1 MGAPEMPYTT
11 PHGGF
16 ERASRLG
23 HSASVIAHQIDAAR
37 NYYIPPAAKE
47 PFDWLGPL
55 LVPAGQVPGDP
66 APVDLVIA
74 VDGSRLEV
82 KARRDFPS
90 ALYAWYQVAGVL
102 VDLAAL
108 DQQAAERFVD
118 PVAMREAMRSSVV
131 TGDLPS
137 SGAYMLPGR
146 DSRESWRLAVFE
158 NFRTKRLVAGPNR
171 HLSLLDMLF
180 WVYGTPDKP
189 AATLTVN
196 RCPTRDPYEDDDTTG
211 RCNAAGITVGREPS
225 TCPGKRCGVLVY
237 PTDALRIWEE
247 VNESGSNQVPLGRLS
262 QTAELLV
269 ALGLLSLVYWY
280 RKPDVQRLV
289 LMVDGPLAMFGPVGK
304 LKTQA
309 LHYVQAMAAALR
321 AKQMRGPHVV
331 GIEKD
336 GTFADY
342 AHALAHAADGKL
354 VPPQTLIR
362 VDDPLIR
369 RVLNRSTSIGHAR
382 DDYWGRRFMYRTND
396 GRIHV
401 LTVPPA
407 AGLPYDAGLGQPDPA
422 SYPTLPTL
430 LRVLDRTGTRLYR
443 DAVIPIAFAHDS
455 AAIPLGV
462 GSDVLTLIAQE
473 KLGMRTANPA

>member
-1 MGAPEMPYTT
+1 MPYPT

-37 NYYIPPAAKE
+37 NYHIPPAAKE
-47 PFDWLGPL
+47 PFDWLQPL
-55 LVPAGQVPGDP
+55 LVPAEQVPGDP

-82 KARRDFPS
+82 EARREFPS
-90 ALYAWYQVAGVL
+90 VLYGWYQVAGVL

-108 DQQAAERFVD
+108 DQQATERFVD
-118 PVAMREAMRSSVV
+118 PVAMREAMKSSVV

-146 DSRESWRLAVFE
+146 DSRESWRLAVYE

-180 WVYGTPDKP
+180 WVYGTPDQP
-189 AATLTVN
+189 ATTLSVD
-196 RCPTRDPYEDDDTTG
+196 RCPTRDRYEDDDTTG
-211 RCNAAGITVGREPS
+211 RCTATDIAVGREPIN
-225 TCPGKRCGVLVY
+225 CPGKRCGAPVY

-247 VNESGSNQVPLGRLS
+247 VNESGSNKGALGRLS

-280 RKPDVQRLV
+280 RKPDVPRLV
-289 LMVDGPLAMFGPVGK
+289 LMVDGPLAMFGPVAK
-304 LKTQA
+304 LKTHA
-309 LHYVQAMAAALR
+309 LHYVQAMAATLR
-321 AKQMRGPHVV
+321 AKQLRGPYVV

-336 GTFADY
+336 GNFADY
-342 AHALAHAADGKL
+342 AYALARAADGKL
-354 VPPQTLIR
+354 VRPQTLVR

-369 RVLNRSTSIGHAR
+369 RVLNRSTGIGHAR

-407 AGLPYDAGLGQPDPA
+407 AGPPYDAGFGQPDPA
-422 SYPTLPTL
+422 VYPTLPTL

-443 DAVIPIAFAHDS
+443 DAVIPIAFAHES
-455 AAIPLGV
+455 AAIPLRV

-473 KLGMRTANPA
+473 KLGIRTANPA